1 MTADTALPD
10 TRTRQRKRTLSS
22 VSFAVHSACGL
33 WLTILL
39 AIVMVSGTVAVFNA
53 EIDWLIYP
61 ELRVTPGEA
70 RVNPGAIYDAVG
82 AAYPR
87 FGINSVATG
96 VDRDRLAASAFV
108 LQPGGGARYVWIDQ
122 WTGAVRGDTPFMTVG
137 RFFDL
142 LHTTLYLPV
151 IGRAFVN
158 FFGVLLLLSMVTG
171 LIAYKKFWRGFLRR
185 PRFRR
190 GARTWLGDLHRLVAI
205 WTVWFS
211 AIIAVTGMWWF
222 YETPLVTMAGAP
234 PLTAAPERPEILAA
248 ELDALGPDTPA
259 RLPVAR
265 LAERVAE
272 AYPDMRITLIVPP
285 GHAGQPFEFVGD
297 RGEALVLR
305 GGNRV
310 YVNPYS
316 GEIVGSA
323 LVETWS
329 AIERID
335 AAMLPL
341 HYGTWAKRGTADLA
355 VKTVWFL
362 GGAAISFLTFS
373 GLLIYLRRTRRALA
387 ELGVAGRL
395 RRRALALWRC
405 VRPWGGPMGAFKYLN
420 VAGVVGIAMGAGL
433 LLSLASAGLGDRG
446 EHFSPR
452 QAGPFAVSAVAV
464 AGLLEAD
471 LPPIRPGARVDV
483 YVAIADGRFSDA
495 RFIWAAVHL
504 AGNTVGDA
512 AGGETPGAL
521 FEGPEGLAH
530 ATVRLPR
537 IIGPAHRL
545 TLTIEGWDGRR
556 HAATWPLSPA
566 PP

>member
-70 RVNPGAIYDAVG
+70 RVNPGAIYDAVS

-234 PLTAAPERPEILAA
+234 PLTAAPERPEIPAA

-395 RRRALALWRC
+395 RRRALALCPPVGRAHGGVQVSERRRRGRHRHGRRPAAVSGKRRPRRSGRAFLAPAGRAVRGLGGRGRRTSGGRPAADPARRAGRC
-405 VRPWGGPMGAFKYLN
+405 LRGDCRRTLFGRPFHLGCRAPCREHCRRRRRGRNARRALR
-420 VAGVVGIAMGAGL
+420 GAGGIGARDG
-433 LLSLASAGLGDRG
+433 ASAPDHRVGAPADADDRRLGRPP
-446 EHFSPR
+446 PR
-452 QAGPFAVSAVAV
+452 RHLAALAG
-464 AGLLEAD
+464 
-471 LPPIRPGARVDV
+471 
-483 YVAIADGRFSDA
+483 
-495 RFIWAAVHL
+495 AAV
-504 AGNTVGDA
+504 T
-512 AGGETPGAL
+512 
-521 FEGPEGLAH
+521 
-530 ATVRLPR
+530 
-537 IIGPAHRL
+537 
-545 TLTIEGWDGRR
+545 
-556 HAATWPLSPA
+556 
-566 PP
+566 